1 MDGQVPEDQ
10 RIAEIERD
18 FPAWAVWVSDTG
30 NWWASLRDS
39 LTTDQLTAGC
49 TPFVRAD
56 DDAELVRLLVERE
69 ALMSE
74 AALS

>member
-1 MDGQVPEDQ
+1 MDDQVTEDQ
-10 RIAEIERD
+10 QITEIESA

-39 LTTDQLTAGC
+39 LTMDQLTAGC

-74 AALS
+74 AAVS